1 MRFARRH
8 ILRSAA
14 ALAGLAGLLQAGTA
28 AADPIADFYT
38 GKTVRIV
45 VGSAPGGGYDLY
57 ARLLSRHISR
67 HIPGNPT
74 VIVQNMPGAGGLTAT
89 NFLYAKAPRDGT
101 SFGIVQGTLI
111 FAQAGNSPN
120 VQFDMRKFGWL
131 GSANN
136 TSNACVFSKRAL
148 PKEGRELLERE
159 VIIGTSA
166 GSTELVPTL
175 LNNIVGTKFKMV
187 RGFQSTTNVLL
198 AIERGEVDGLCGW
211 GWDSARVNGRD
222 YFARGVISVG
232 LECANERHPDLA
244 ARGVPFMMDMAKDD
258 ETKKVL
264 AFLFSYLVFI
274 RPFVAPPGIPAD
286 RLKVLQDAFAA
297 TLKDPELLAEAGR
310 AGVEIRYASP
320 QRVTAALNDILDAPA
335 PIQARALEELRRAG
349 WEGLQR

>member
-14 ALAGLAGLLQAGTA
+14 AFAGLAGLLQAGTA

-57 ARLLSRHISR
+57 ARHLSRHIGR

-111 FAQAGNSPN
+111 YAQAGNSPN

-175 LNNIVGTKFKMV
+175 LNNILGTKFKLV

-211 GWDSARVNGRD
+211 GWDGAQVNGRD
-222 YFARGVISVG
+222 FFERGVIQVG
-232 LECANERHPDLA
+232 LETANERHPVLKE
-244 ARGVPFMMDMAKDD
+244 RGVPFALDLVKSEKDR
-258 ETKKVL
+258 KVWE
-264 AFLFSYLVFI
+264 FLFSYLVYV
-274 RPFVAPPGIPAD
+274 RPFIVPPEVPAD
-286 RLKVLQDAFAA
+286 RLKALQSAFKA
-297 TLKDPELLAEAGR
+297 TLEDAEFLAEAKKGQ
-310 AGVEIRYASP
+310 VEIRYVNP
-320 QRVTAALNDILDAPA
+320 ERVQAALGQVLDAPPDVKEA
-335 PIQARALEELRRAG
+335 AIDQLRQSG
-349 WEGLQR
+349 WGGL

>member
-1 MRFARRH
+1 MRFARRQ

-14 ALAGLAGLLQAGTA
+14 ALAGLAGLLQAATA
-28 AADPIADFYT
+28 AADPTADFYT

-57 ARLLSRHISR
+57 ARLLSRHIGR

-111 FAQAGNSPN
+111 YAQAGNSPN
-120 VQFDMRKFGWL
+120 VQFDMRQFGWL

-136 TSNACVFSKRAL
+136 TSNACVFSKRAM

-175 LNNIVGTKFKMV
+175 LNNILGTKFKLV

-211 GWDSARVNGRD
+211 GWDGAQVNGRD
-222 YFARGVISVG
+222 FFDRGVIQVG
-232 LECANERHPDLA
+232 LETANERHPVLKE
-244 ARGVPFMMDMAKDD
+244 RGVPFALDLVKSEKDR
-258 ETKKVL
+258 KVWE
-264 AFLFSYLVFI
+264 FLFSYLVYV
-274 RPFVAPPGIPAD
+274 RPFIVPPEVPAD
-286 RLKVLQDAFAA
+286 RLKALQSAFKA
-297 TLKDPELLAEAGR
+297 TLEDPEFLAEAKKGQ
-310 AGVEIRYASP
+310 VEIRYVSP
-320 QRVTAALNDILDAPA
+320 ERVQSALGQVLDAPVDVKEA
-335 PIQARALEELRRAG
+335 AIDQLRQSG
-349 WEGLQR
+349 WGGL